1 MKVLKLLREHPL
13 FIPLCIYVVVSQW
26 VILAPHLEYGFS
38 DVDWGFLYYYHQA
51 LGAHPNIIANFME
64 TFKYWGVYAHQSYYI
79 GIQSHFFW
87 LDYEAYQT
95 VIHIFKILATI
106 SVYPLAYIISKN
118 KLLAVVTT
126 ILFSV
131 SYPAVGTMYTVVTSS
146 DYTALLT
153 MVIFLLVYWK
163 MAEQKLNTAKWL
175 MLLAFFYLA
184 TLFLSTERMYPL
196 LFMIPLVE
204 VFAYLK
210 NKGSYNLK
218 FAFARLLILFFP
230 AMVGF
235 LYKPALFANFLS
247 QNGVDLVTRVASG
260 EYHLLL
266 TPVVSLGSLILP
278 HTYWNALGSFDKT
291 SYFLFMRDFMSG
303 LFLVITILTV
313 TFSFVAIQRKT
324 RFVVVSLLATL
335 SLVTL
340 VYFLDTKST
349 TEFAS
354 VLVKPALNGSFILS
368 VAVAS
373 YIEWQSSRE
382 RLLIGLFLMP
392 ILSLVYI
399 ILTWIAA
406 DTTLV
411 FTGVHRYLT
420 VPGLFIAFFIGS
432 AVVLFY
438 QKAYEKKRKVFK
450 FVALLPYVIL
460 VPFVII
466 SVWQIHEFFNS
477 QLMNGFGAYDKNLIR
492 GQVLDQV
499 ENLSS
504 TDPSLF
510 YFDYSGDYQLGY
522 YYDNAVLAGFGT
534 WMLVGN
540 REIYPRNM
548 SPGLM
553 FEPPAGRS
561 LLFET
566 FVSDG
571 EKTGFSYGDRFYDIE
586 NFYAF
591 KLQNKVVTDIRDE
604 VLSELSTN

>member
-1 MKVLKLLREHPL
+1 
-13 FIPLCIYVVVSQW
+13 
-26 VILAPHLEYGFS
+26 
-38 DVDWGFLYYYHQA
+38 
-51 LGAHPNIIANFME
+51 
-64 TFKYWGVYAHQSYYI
+64 
-79 GIQSHFFW
+79 
-87 LDYEAYQT
+87 
-95 VIHIFKILATI
+95 
-106 SVYPLAYIISKN
+106 
-118 KLLAVVTT
+118 
-126 ILFSV
+126 
-131 SYPAVGTMYTVVTSS
+131 
-146 DYTALLT
+146 
-153 MVIFLLVYWK
+153 
-163 MAEQKLNTAKWL
+163 
-175 MLLAFFYLA
+175 
-184 TLFLSTERMYPL
+184 
-196 LFMIPLVE
+196 
-204 VFAYLK
+204 
-210 NKGSYNLK
+210 
-218 FAFARLLILFFP
+218 
-230 AMVGF
+230 
-235 LYKPALFANFLS
+235 
-247 QNGVDLVTRVASG
+247 
-260 EYHLLL
+260 
-266 TPVVSLGSLILP
+266 
-278 HTYWNALGSFDKT
+278 
-291 SYFLFMRDFMSG
+291 MRDFMSG